1 MNWAGSLPVVSGPLT
16 PYGRDS
22 HTEGRSL
29 KTGLPPKK
37 ANERDFWAVI
47 AVVEA
52 RFSTLAY

>member
-1 MNWAGSLPVVSGPLT
+1 
-16 PYGRDS
+16 
-22 HTEGRSL
+22 
-29 KTGLPPKK
+29 LPPKK